1 MKVVLING
9 SPKENGNTAMA
20 LLKAKETLEK
30 EGVSCTLLHVGS
42 HPIRGCTACGQCGKN
57 KDEECVLKDDGL
69 NGWIQEMK
77 SADGI
82 LVGTP
87 VYYSGIAGTLK
98 SFLDRAFFVAG
109 ANGGLF
115 RHKVGAGVA
124 VARRSGGTATFDQLN
139 KYFLISEMMVPGSNY
154 WNIGH
159 GGMPG
164 DIGQDAE
171 AMQIMEV
178 LAENMAWLMKSLAAA
193 KDLVVEPEKKKKTAT
208 NFIR

>member
-20 LLKAKETLEK
+20 LKRAMETLEA
-30 EGVSCTLLHVGS
+30 EGMTCSMIHVGNQ
-42 HPIRGCTACGQCGKN
+42 PIRGCTACGQCGAN
-57 KDEECVLKDDGL
+57 KDEQCVLKDDMV
-69 NGWIQEMK
+69 NQWIQEMK
-77 SADGI
+77 EADGI

-87 VYYSGIAGTLK
+87 VYYSGVAGTMK

-159 GGMPG
+159 GGKPG
-164 DIGQDAE
+164 DISQDEE
-171 AMQIMEV
+171 AMQVMEV
-178 LAENMAWLMKSLAAA
+178 LAENMAWLIKSLDAA
-193 KDLVVEPEKKKKTAT
+193 KGQVPEPEKRKKTAT